1 MGGQWDMGIG
11 SPRVDLVG
19 CASFLGPDSDNGEMG
34 SEGEGPLES
43 SLVVS
48 RKCHGSW

>member
-1 MGGQWDMGIG
+1 MEIG
-11 SPRVDLVG
+11 PPRVDLVG
-19 CASFLGPDSDNGEMG
+19 CSTFLGPDGHNGEMG